1 MRGTLVQLGLF
12 AWGSLLVLACFDGTA
27 PAYGNGCTTEQG
39 NVVEVQ
45 GDTLVAQLYVTRD
58 YRLTDIVNNTA
69 RTTHY
74 RTCQQYRCAT
84 VREDPSVPVTESE
97 TTAAV
102 AACRAEADVAWAAQY
117 PT

>member
-1 MRGTLVQLGLF
+1 MATILEQLSAVTL
-12 AWGSLLVLACFDGTA
+12 GSILVLACFDGTT
-27 PAYGNGCTTEQG
+27 PAYGDGCSTDQQS
-39 NVVEVQ
+39 VVQLE

-74 RTCQQYRCAT
+74 RTCQQYRCTA
-84 VREDPSVPVTESE
+84 VRDDPAAPVTEAES
-97 TTAAV
+97 TAALT
-102 AACRAEADVAWAAQY
+102 ACRAEADAAWAAEY